1 MRRCYVNWLGIL
13 VQRLCAA
20 VCVYVCDKEGGR
32 ERESKREKER
42 DREIK
47 WQKDIGGTLVALQ
60 VPREIMIGTGTAG
73 Q

>member
-32 ERESKREKER
+32 ESDSKREKER

-47 WQKDIGGTLVALQ
+47 KVSKA
-60 VPREIMIGTGTAG
+60 
-73 Q
+73 